1 MAFTLPAL
9 FILAEVCDP
18 DLRAVRRP
26 PGHPRGGFG
35 GSFLG
40 IVFIIPLRK
49 QMIELERL
57 RFPSG
62 IAVAT
67 LLKSPGAGASASS
80 KLLGARLRLRG
91 LRSTRSSGMGIM
103 LHAGDRASACPLGVP
118 LLHPHRR
125 RRVVREPSAPACSRA
140 RAACPSCSAAC
151 SRGGCIAPLS
161 VAARLGRRCRSEMG
175 FDPATGHGNG
185 AYDALPV
192 QWPVAYSEHAAAAR
206 HRHPDRR
213 RALGRDRELRPP
225 SVPRSSRLS
234 DGVQERA
241 GAPTRCRARRCSTG
255 ASSPRSC
262 VLFGAAILSS
272 GDIGVGRALL
282 TAVVGTVWL
291 GLAGLIV
298 AQATGMTDISPIS
311 GMSLIGVTL
320 MFFLSGRQR
329 DRVDHPRRRG
339 EHGYRPVRRH
349 DERPEGRAPHRRAA
363 QEAAAR
369 AVLGGLDRRAGRGRR
384 ALPIEREFEFLAA
397 FTFCKLIE
405 PFAPNY
411 IHTYFFYEW
420 SLYGLVAGL
429 LFDVP
434 RGVSAYADHV
444 MGDWHLKLLPLHL
457 ETASVLVATSAR
469 IKGELEEVGE
479 AKTAADADKIIVKP
493 NAVDG
498 RRFPRAV
505 RSVAEGRPIRM
516 ISVSRI
522 EPKKGL
528 LDLVQVVEALHAL
541 GHPVH
546 LRIVG
551 TPDPATIGSDEYA
564 QSFLAAVENSPARTC
579 FEMMNFRTQDEIRE
593 LLGDSDLFIA
603 PYVET
608 ESGNKDGIPTAI
620 LEAIATG
627 LPIVTTNAGSITEV
641 VRDGMEGRVLPQ
653 RNPQAFVD
661 AIRAFQDDPASL
673 LAMNDAAR
681 ARFEAEFDTAVC
693 ERRLHDRV
701 RAAVAASR
709 PSYGAGLATTSG

>member
-1 MAFTLPAL
+1 MTQSGRTSWFRRL
-9 FILAEVCDP
+9 F
-18 DLRAVRRP
+18 
-26 PGHPRGGFG
+26 
-35 GSFLG
+35 GS
-40 IVFIIPLRK
+40 K
-49 QMIELERL
+49 
-57 RFPSG
+57 SG
-62 IAVAT
+62 SRVDS
-67 LLKSPGAGASASS
+67 KPAGASVAVDASDA
-80 KLLGARLRLRG
+80 KGFR
-91 LRSTRSSGMGIM
+91 
-103 LHAGDRASACPLGVP
+103 
-118 LLHPHRR
+118 
-125 RRVVREPSAPACSRA
+125 
-140 RAACPSCSAAC
+140 
-151 SRGGCIAPLS
+151 IA
-161 VAARLGRRCRSEMG
+161 VG
-175 FDPATGHGNG
+175 ATGDFPVYSHTFVYQEIASLREAFAATVRMHFRSHG
-185 AYDALPV
+185 P
-192 QWPVAYSEHAAAAR
+192 
-206 HRHPDRR
+206 
-213 RALGRDRELRPP
+213 
-225 SVPRSSRLS
+225 
-234 DGVQERA
+234 
-241 GAPTRCRARRCSTG
+241 
-255 ASSPRSC
+255 
-262 VLFGAAILSS
+262 
-272 GDIGVGRALL
+272 
-282 TAVVGTVWL
+282 
-291 GLAGLIV
+291 
-298 AQATGMTDISPIS
+298 
-311 GMSLIGVTL
+311 
-320 MFFLSGRQR
+320 
-329 DRVDHPRRRG
+329 G
-339 EHGYRPVRRH
+339 EHLHGPYAFLEDGAEQISLSWEEHRDNYLEYR
-349 DERPEGRAPHRRAA
+349 ERMPEKVDAIAQRIADAA
-363 QEAAAR
+363 KMSRE
-369 AVLGGLDRRAGRGRR
+369 D
-384 ALPIEREFEFLAA
+384 IEREFEFLAA

-653 RNPQAFVD
+653 RDPQAFVD